1 MCKFSAYVE
10 FSAYFY
16 LYPET
21 IAGCDSLSVWWLLS
35 KEIKAVIVLAYDYRL
50 SVELIKTYA
59 SL

>member
-16 LYPET
+16 LYPEA
-21 IAGCDSLSVWWLLS
+21 IAGCDSLSVWWLA
-35 KEIKAVIVLAYDYRL
+35 KRKAIIVLAYDYGL
-50 SVELIKTYA
+50 SIEPIKTYA